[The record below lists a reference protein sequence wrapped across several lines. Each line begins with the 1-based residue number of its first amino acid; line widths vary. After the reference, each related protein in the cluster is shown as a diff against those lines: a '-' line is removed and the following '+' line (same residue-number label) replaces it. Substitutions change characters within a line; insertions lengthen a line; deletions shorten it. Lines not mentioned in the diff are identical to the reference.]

1 MLTGPQFSADA
12 AAANLRKGLEE
23 TRTRIASAALRCG
36 RDPASVGLVAITKGQ
51 PASMIRAAAELGQCD
66 FGENYLQE
74 AIPKLASLSDL
85 PLQWHYTG
93 QIQSNKTRPIAERFA
108 WVHTVD
114 RERVAVRLSEQRP
127 YHAPPLNICVQVRLA
142 DEPGKAGVRPE
153 EVLDLVRRV
162 STLPDWRFEDSC
174 ASRRPPRTSKC
185 SRRRFARSPHALLE
199 SMPKVMHSTPSRWGC
214 PRTSKLRSLAA
225 LPGYESARRFSVRA
239 TPEMT
244 DPAFLLSDRRRGH
257 SCKQPSASGC
267 RLAIGYPAPP

>member
-1 MLTGPQFSADA
+1 MLTGPQFSADT

-51 PASMIRAAAELGQCD
+51 PASMIRAAVELGQCD

-114 RERVAVRLSEQRP
+114 RERIAARLSEQRP

-162 STLPDWRFEDSC
+162 SPLPRLAVRGLMCIPPPAEDFEMQS
-174 ASRRPPRTSKC
+174 AA
-185 SRRRFARSPHALLE
+185 F
-199 SMPKVMHSTPSRWGC
+199 
-214 PRTSKLRSLAA
+214 RSLAA
-225 LPGYESARRFSVRA
+225 CLARINAEGHALDTLSMGMSSDLEAAIACGATWVRIGTA
-239 TPEMT
+239 IFGP
-244 DPAFLLSDRRRGH
+244 RH
-257 SCKQPSASGC
+257 SEND
-267 RLAIGYPAPP
+267 